1 MIWHRRQEMR
11 GQESELK
18 EEEKRKERK
27 GRKRESSSVM
37 KDTRKERE
45 QEG

>member
-1 MIWHRRQEMR
+1 MR

-18 EEEKRKERK
+18 KEEKRKERK
-27 GRKRESSSVM
+27 GRKRESSFVM
-37 KDTRKERE
+37 TDTRKERE

>member
-1 MIWHRRQEMR
+1 MK